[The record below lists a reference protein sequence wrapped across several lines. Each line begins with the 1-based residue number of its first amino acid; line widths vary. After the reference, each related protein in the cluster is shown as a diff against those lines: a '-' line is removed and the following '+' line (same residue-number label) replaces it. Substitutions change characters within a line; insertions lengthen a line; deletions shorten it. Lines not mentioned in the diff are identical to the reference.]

1 VTATAPATV
10 ADPAILPFS
19 FPLPEGV
26 RLVMGSEIVADPR
39 LGLQA
44 LIGGAL
50 VPATT
55 PGTATP
61 ATDAVAGTE
70 STPIADT
77 DADAAPVDRQLVI
90 GALATLTTAAA
101 NALGAHGEWGTL
113 EPGHLADL
121 VVLSADLF
129 ELPASHL
136 LDAVVIA
143 TVVDGKVVYDRDT
156 DTPPP
161 TP

>member
-1 VTATAPATV
+1 
-10 ADPAILPFS
+10 
-19 FPLPEGV
+19 
-26 RLVMGSEIVADPR
+26 MGSDIVADPR

-44 LIGGAL
+44 LVGGAL
-50 VPATT
+50 VKTADAAS
-55 PGTATP
+55 ATP
-61 ATDAVAGTE
+61 AADAAA
-70 STPIADT
+70 TPEPVKINADAADT
-77 DADAAPVDRQLVI
+77 APVDRQLVI
-90 GALATLTTAAA
+90 GALATLTTNAAA
-101 NALGAHGEWGTL
+101 ALGAHAEWGTL
-113 EPGHLADL
+113 ETGRLADL

-156 DTPPP
+156 DTPPA

>member
-1 VTATAPATV
+1 MMPRRSI
-10 ADPAILPFS
+10 AIS
-19 FPLPEGV
+19 
-26 RLVMGSEIVADPR
+26 S
-39 LGLQA
+39 
-44 LIGGAL
+44 
-50 VPATT
+50 
-55 PGTATP
+55 
-61 ATDAVAGTE
+61 
-70 STPIADT
+70 
-77 DADAAPVDRQLVI
+77 I

-101 NALGAHGEWGTL
+101 HALGAQAEWGTL
-113 EPGHLADL
+113 EPGRLADL

>member
-1 VTATAPATV
+1 VPPSI

-26 RLVMGSEIVADPR
+26 RLVMGSDIVADPR

-44 LIGGAL
+44 LVGGAL
-50 VPATT
+50 A
-55 PGTATP
+55 PGTAPTP
-61 ATDAVAGTE
+61 AAPGTT
-70 STPIADT
+70 SADPA
-77 DADAAPVDRQLVI
+77 ADAAAKPDPDTTPIDRALVI
-90 GALATLTTAAA
+90 SALATLTTAAA
-101 NALGAHGEWGTL
+101 DSLGAHAEWGTL
-113 EPGHLADL
+113 EPGRLADL

-156 DTPPP
+156 DRPPP

>member
-1 VTATAPATV
+1 
-10 ADPAILPFS
+10 
-19 FPLPEGV
+19 
-26 RLVMGSEIVADPR
+26 MGSDIVADPR

-44 LIGGAL
+44 LVGGAL
-50 VPATT
+50 VRTADTATT
-55 PGTATP
+55 TP
-61 ATDAVAGTE
+61 AADGASASPESAAKSDAD
-70 STPIADT
+70 AD
-77 DADAAPVDRQLVI
+77 DAAPVDRHLVI
-90 GALATLTTAAA
+90 GALATLTTNAAA
-101 NALGAHGEWGTL
+101 ALGAHGEWGTL
-113 EPGHLADL
+113 EAGRLADSSC
-121 VVLSADLF
+121 LSADLF

>member
-1 VTATAPATV
+1 
-10 ADPAILPFS
+10 
-19 FPLPEGV
+19 
-26 RLVMGSEIVADPR
+26 MGSEIVADPR

-50 VPATT
+50 VPVC
-55 PGTATP
+55 TATP
-61 ATDAVAGTE
+61 ATDAAASPE
-70 STPIADT
+70 SAPKADS
-77 DADAAPVDRQLVI
+77 DADDAAPLDRHLVI

-101 NALGAHGEWGTL
+101 NALGAHAEWGTL
-113 EPGHLADL
+113 EPGRLADL

>member
-1 VTATAPATV
+1 MRSARTR
-10 ADPAILPFS
+10 S
-19 FPLPEGV
+19 
-26 RLVMGSEIVADPR
+26 
-39 LGLQA
+39 
-44 LIGGAL
+44 GARWSR
-50 VPATT
+50 
-55 PGTATP
+55 
-61 ATDAVAGTE
+61 DAW
-70 STPIADT
+70 PI
-77 DADAAPVDRQLVI
+77 
-90 GALATLTTAAA
+90 
-101 NALGAHGEWGTL
+101 
-113 EPGHLADL
+113 L

>member
-1 VTATAPATV
+1 MRRPAPNPRPRPTRD
-10 ADPAILPFS
+10 AD
-19 FPLPEGV
+19 
-26 RLVMGSEIVADPR
+26 
-39 LGLQA
+39 
-44 LIGGAL
+44 
-50 VPATT
+50 
-55 PGTATP
+55 
-61 ATDAVAGTE
+61 
-70 STPIADT
+70 
-77 DADAAPVDRQLVI
+77 DAAPLDRGLVI

-101 NALGAHGEWGTL
+101 DALGAHAEWGTL
-113 EPGHLADL
+113 EPGRLADL